1 MMLIIYRSDVVL
13 AVFFAVLFGA
23 LVISSYLTLYL
34 RYYWISF
41 VIICIGVFLPW
52 RLRITRQALARK
64 KERLLP
70 LSFWSVTLVPQI
82 WLSGLTNC
90 IPRTYYAMGFTWTLR
105 KLEALSQFRNVIT
118 SNEKRWYGYYS
129 LPVLLMNSHEA
140 PENHTKVKF
149 ISLPINLQVRE
160 VLRGPSDHKSFLCRR
175 KCLRRDC
182 WFYFM
187 DDFVHAFG

>member
-105 KLEALSQFRNVIT
+105 NSKLYLSSEMSSLQMRKDGMVIILFP
-118 SNEKRWYGYYS
+118 SFSWI
-129 LPVLLMNSHEA
+129 LMK
-140 PENHTKVKF
+140 PLKITLK
-149 ISLPINLQVRE
+149 
-160 VLRGPSDHKSFLCRR
+160 
-175 KCLRRDC
+175 
-182 WFYFM
+182 
-187 DDFVHAFG
+187 

>member
-1 MMLIIYRSDVVL
+1 MLFVIYRSDVVL

-70 LSFWSVTLVPQI
+70 LSFWSVTLVVQI
-82 WLSGLTNC
+82 WLSGWTNYIPLT
-90 IPRTYYAMGFTWTLR
+90 YFALGFVWTLR
-105 KLEALSQFRNVIT
+105 NLKLYLDSEMSSLEMRKDGMVICLFP
-118 SNEKRWYGYYS
+118 SFSWSPWE
-129 LPVLLMNSHEA
+129 SH
-140 PENHTKVKF
+140 
-149 ISLPINLQVRE
+149 
-160 VLRGPSDHKSFLCRR
+160 
-175 KCLRRDC
+175 
-182 WFYFM
+182 
-187 DDFVHAFG
+187 

>member
-34 RYYWISF
+34 RHYWISF

-70 LSFWSVTLVPQI
+70 LSF
-82 WLSGLTNC
+82 
-90 IPRTYYAMGFTWTLR
+90 
-105 KLEALSQFRNVIT
+105 
-118 SNEKRWYGYYS
+118 
-129 LPVLLMNSHEA
+129 
-140 PENHTKVKF
+140 
-149 ISLPINLQVRE
+149 
-160 VLRGPSDHKSFLCRR
+160 
-175 KCLRRDC
+175 
-182 WFYFM
+182 
-187 DDFVHAFG
+187 